1 MKNKISPSVV
11 LLCRAMAMTMT
22 LPLLLSLLIA
32 PDIACAQ
39 VYSGTSAG
47 GTIVLSNF
55 SSPEARVLLIPSSST
70 DKVTL
75 DFNTAP
81 SKKIS
86 EIPKAFKDLVEEAAR
101 QHGLDPNLLHAMI
114 RVESGYNP
122 RALSARGAR
131 GLMQLMPDTARRFG
145 VSDAFNP
152 RENVR
157 AGAEYIQWLL
167 KLFQGDVELALAGYN
182 AGEQAVIRAG
192 YRIPK
197 YGETQIYVPKVLAHY
212 KQG

>member
-1 MKNKISPSVV
+1 MKIKITTSVV
-11 LLCRAMAMTMT
+11 LLCRALATAV
-22 LPLLLSLLIA
+22 LLSAAPGIA
-32 PDIACAQ
+32 NAQ

-55 SSPEARVLLIPSSST
+55 SSPEARVLLIPSSSV
-70 DKVTL
+70 DKVVL
-75 DFNTAP
+75 DFGSAP
-81 SKKIS
+81 SEKNS
-86 EIPKAFKDLVEEAAR
+86 EIPKAFKALVEEAAR

-122 RALSARGAR
+122 RALSAKGAR
-131 GLMQLMPDTARRFG
+131 GLMQLMPETARRFG

-157 AGAEYIQWLL
+157 AGAEYVQWLL

-192 YRIPK
+192 YRIPS
-197 YGETQIYVPKVLAHY
+197 YGETQKYVPKVLAHY
-212 KQG
+212 K